1 MVWCLWFGV
10 YGLGFMVWGLW
21 FGVGIWR
28 KWLRVRLVVHVG
40 LHLCQL
46 VLVHAQV
53 AFLEISTGLGFEV

>member
-1 MVWCLWFGV
+1 V
-10 YGLGFMVWGLW
+10 FMVWGLW
-21 FGVGIWR
+21 FGVGIWS